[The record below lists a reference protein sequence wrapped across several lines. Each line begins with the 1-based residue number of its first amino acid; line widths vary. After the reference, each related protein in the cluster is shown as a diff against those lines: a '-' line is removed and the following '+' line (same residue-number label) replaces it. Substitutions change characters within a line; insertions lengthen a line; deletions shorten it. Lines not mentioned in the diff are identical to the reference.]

1 MTGTQPVYHKIRSM
15 LSGQQ
20 ALAFLLPVIFF
31 FLILSP
37 LLGLGMDLLLALYQG
52 TIDLSSSLLLSSRR
66 LGLLVASIGFA
77 AAVAAS
83 GIVTG
88 ILLVSALWK
97 TSRNLLFSVLFALL
111 AIAAIPPYIHALTW
125 SALAGYLAG
134 FLPGVPVSGWGISY
148 WVEFM
153 ALLPIATL
161 LVWVAFASV
170 DPALVEAG
178 RVFRTDMV
186 VFTRI
191 LLPLSAPA
199 LGAAFGLLFLLCCSD
214 YSIPSL
220 FGADVYSLD
229 IFAQFSMSASAAQAF
244 LYAIPLML
252 VTIVVMLACLS
263 GIRNLAQTPD
273 WLSARFNV
281 PPRFPRPFVLL
292 QYLTFGMIAIQVL
305 ILFSGLVIATGS
317 YNTFIHSV
325 SIARTE
331 LVYSLIIAVAVIL
344 ISLPLALAAALELK
358 KPGLR
363 GAAAWTLV
371 LLPLA
376 IPGSL
381 AGIGM
386 ATFWNAAGASGG
398 YPGLFLPVLVGIA
411 RFAPVA
417 AIILFVQLRFIDPIL
432 FDAADVFS
440 FSIMRNWTEIRLP
453 LLAPGLF
460 VAAGIL
466 VCLTLGEL
474 GGTLVV
480 APPGHATLTMRIY
493 NYLHYGASGE
503 VAGLCLMITILTLIV
518 SIGTITAVVFL
529 YKNAGHNRKRGV

>member
-325 SIARTE
+325 SIAQDRTGLQPDNCRCSHTYFPATGTGRSPRTE
-331 LVYSLIIAVAVIL
+331 KAGPSGSNCLDPRPPSACDTWFPGWYRNGYIL
-344 ISLPLALAAALELK
+344 ECSRCFRRLS
-358 KPGLR
+358 
-363 GAAAWTLV
+363 
-371 LLPLA
+371 
-376 IPGSL
+376 GSFP
-381 AGIGM
+381 ASIG
-386 ATFWNAAGASGG
+386 WNRTVCSCCRHH
-398 YPGLFLPVLVGIA
+398 FICS
-411 RFAPVA
+411 
-417 AIILFVQLRFIDPIL
+417 LRFIDPIL

-453 LLAPGLF
+453 LLTPGLF

>member
-1 MTGTQPVYHKIRSM
+1 
-15 LSGQQ
+15 
-20 ALAFLLPVIFF
+20 
-31 FLILSP
+31 
-37 LLGLGMDLLLALYQG
+37 
-52 TIDLSSSLLLSSRR
+52 
-66 LGLLVASIGFA
+66 
-77 AAVAAS
+77 
-83 GIVTG
+83 
-88 ILLVSALWK
+88 
-97 TSRNLLFSVLFALL
+97 
-111 AIAAIPPYIHALTW
+111 
-125 SALAGYLAG
+125 
-134 FLPGVPVSGWGISY
+134 
-148 WVEFM
+148 
-153 ALLPIATL
+153 
-161 LVWVAFASV
+161 
-170 DPALVEAG
+170 
-178 RVFRTDMV
+178 
-186 VFTRI
+186 
-191 LLPLSAPA
+191 
-199 LGAAFGLLFLLCCSD
+199 
-214 YSIPSL
+214 
-220 FGADVYSLD
+220 
-229 IFAQFSMSASAAQAF
+229 
-244 LYAIPLML
+244 
-252 VTIVVMLACLS
+252 
-263 GIRNLAQTPD
+263 
-273 WLSARFNV
+273 
-281 PPRFPRPFVLL
+281 
-292 QYLTFGMIAIQVL
+292 VL

-344 ISLPLALAAALELK
+344 ISLPLALAAAFELK

-363 GAAAWTLV
+363 GSAAWALV

-376 IPGSL
+376 VPGSL

-411 RFAPVA
+411 RFAPVT

-503 VAGLCLMITILTLIV
+503 VAGLCLMITILTLVV
-518 SIGTITAVVFL
+518 SIVTITAVVFL